1 MQLIHAYQFLC
12 FLAKMA
18 LNAENTYMRY
28 QFLCFLAKMAA
39 KQAPLNL
46 PLHIVLH
53 DFAIGA
59 CMHMHADT
67 SYK

>member
-1 MQLIHAYQFLC
+1 
-12 FLAKMA
+12 MA